1 MTALRQALGGALHR
15 GSEVAGLCA
24 RAEVEQ
30 EVSPEL
36 PVVAGAED
44 RLLDAVDD
52 GRGELS
58 AAEAHAAPHVRA
70 TAYGAA
76 LACDR
81 PAARAFIDYLAT
93 SPAREAL
100 SASGFMPQ

>member
-1 MTALRQALGGALHR
+1 MARVESHADDAAASRAELMDTR
-15 GSEVAGLCA
+15 EVAAYLRLKERRIYDLVRQ
-24 RAEVEQ
+24 RAI
-30 EVSPEL
+30 
-36 PVVAGAED
+36 
-44 RLLDAVDD
+44 
-52 GRGELS
+52 
-58 AAEAHAAPHVRA
+58 PHVRA

-76 LACDR
+76 LASDR